1 MLLLVLNYIQPWAV
15 NNDPP
20 NTLPTPGPTISS
32 ASLLLKSMTFSYL
45 GHHEN
50 DPHFTQIYTTLKNNY
65 KSQKI
70 YLCGHKK
77 CV

>member
-1 MLLLVLNYIQPWAV
+1 
-15 NNDPP
+15 
-20 NTLPTPGPTISS
+20 
-32 ASLLLKSMTFSYL
+32 MTFSYL

-77 CV
+77 CVSKSIVSINK